1 VPWRRQ
7 KAVEVT
13 GDRGGRGGRGP
24 EEWKAVD
31 RAEAVEE
38 AEGSRMDRGP

>member
-1 VPWRRQ
+1 MPWRRQ

-13 GDRGGRGGRGP
+13 GDRGGRGP
-24 EEWKAVD
+24 EGWKAVD

-38 AEGSRMDRGP
+38 AEGSRMDRGT